1 MFLPQTSEM
10 TQVNFRCTTLL
21 LYNSWFLHK
30 KWQFHCTYKTLSLAC
45 FQHQFILLLVVS
57 PQNLLFQLLSLF
69 LFFSLGLS
77 GMVKKVNFKEVFVV
91 LIFVGEI
98 KFHVFKLMVI
108 QPTHIK
114 RTDEWKSIFIELI
127 QYFCTTVYSSN
138 GYGGIALQI
147 CTKAVL

>member
-1 MFLPQTSEM
+1 
-10 TQVNFRCTTLL
+10 
-21 LYNSWFLHK
+21 
-30 KWQFHCTYKTLSLAC
+30 
-45 FQHQFILLLVVS
+45 
-57 PQNLLFQLLSLF
+57 
-69 LFFSLGLS
+69 
-77 GMVKKVNFKEVFVV
+77 MVKKVNFKEVFVV

-138 GYGGIALQI
+138 GYGDLYKGSVIKYTGTPIHNMSNQ
-147 CTKAVL
+147 V